1 MPQEAPTIDAL
12 MRAAAVS
19 AVHLEM
25 RDGYMLD
32 DPVLDAWRED
42 HARVAVDD
50 ASGRSWRELIGETT
64 RRGVL
69 VQRARIVSEP
79 LSDYVRFEYDITSGH
94 NASAGED
101 VRWLP
106 RRQATGIALPGND
119 FWLFDGE
126 TLLVN
131 HFSGTGDWT
140 GRELVTDPA
149 VVKLCATAFE
159 TVWEKAVPHADYH
172 PE

>member
-1 MPQEAPTIDAL
+1 MPQGPTVEQGL
-12 MRAAAVS
+12 RAAAVS

-32 DPVLDAWRED
+32 DPVFDAWRED
-42 HARVAVDD
+42 RSKVAVDD
-50 ASGRSWRELIGETT
+50 ESGRHWRALVRETT
-64 RRGVL
+64 ARGVA
-69 VQRARIVSEP
+69 VRRARIVSEP

-94 NASAGED
+94 NASAGEE

-106 RRQATGIALPGND
+106 RHQATGLALPGND
-119 FWLFDGE
+119 FWLFDSR

-140 GRELVTDPA
+140 ATEHVTDP
-149 VVKLCATAFE
+149 VVVRFCVTAFD
-159 TVWEKAVPHADYH
+159 TVWKRAVPHAEYA

>member
-1 MPQEAPTIDAL
+1 MLRGATVEKL

-32 DPVLDAWRED
+32 DPVFDAWRED
-42 HARVAVDD
+42 HSRVTVDD
-50 ASGRSWRELIGETT
+50 EGGRKWRSLIRETT
-64 RRGVL
+64 ARGVS
-69 VQRARIVSEP
+69 VKRARIVSEP

-94 NASAGED
+94 NARAGED

-106 RRQATGIALPGND
+106 RRQTTGLALPGND

-126 TLLVN
+126 LLLVI
-131 HFSGTGDWT
+131 HFSGSGDWT
-140 GRELVTDPA
+140 DTEQLSDPA
-149 VVKLCATAFE
+149 VVKHCSAAFDA
-159 TVWEKAVPHADYH
+159 VWRLAVPHADYN
-172 PE
+172 PA

>member
-1 MPQEAPTIDAL
+1 MPQGPTIEQSL
-12 MRAAAVS
+12 RAAAIS

-32 DPVLDAWRED
+32 DPVFDAWREN
-42 HARVAVDD
+42 HSRVAVDD
-50 ASGRSWRELIGETT
+50 ESGRNWRALIRETT
-64 RRGVL
+64 ARGVA
-69 VQRARIVSEP
+69 VRRARIVSEP
-79 LSDYVRFEYDITSGH
+79 LSDYVRFEYDITEGH
-94 NASAGED
+94 NAGAGED

-106 RRQATGIALPGND
+106 RRQATGLALPGND

-131 HFSGTGDWT
+131 HFSGAGDWT
-140 GRELVTDPA
+140 ATEHVTDPA
-149 VVKLCATAFE
+149 VVKLCATAFDA
-159 TVWEKAVPHADYH
+159 VWDRAVPHTEYA